1 MKPENAA
8 RAVARAMGWAGAR
21 GGWIYDA
28 NRRPLAAGWHALAD
42 RLEAR
47 RWIVDRG
54 PGRGFEVDW
63 PRVPAPGAVRPRADA
78 TLEPHPSGPRH
89 PDGDGPQPTRRFPLT
104 IRAARDRWTLVPV
117 IDCESLP
124 LAEAA
129 LATIAAVQAAQLAG
143 ADPTT
148 QHDDPAE
155 ARKLAR
161 ETAAATGIQ
170 WVAARTTT
178 ARPEIDSQP
187 VDRRRN

>member
-8 RAVARAMGWAGAR
+8 RSVARAMGWAGAR

-47 RWIVDRG
+47 QWIVDRG
-54 PGRGFEVDW
+54 PGRGFEVNW
-63 PRVPAPGAVRPRADA
+63 PRVPAPGTVRPRADVA
-78 TLEPHPSGPRH
+78 LEPHPSGRRH
-89 PDGDGPQPTRRFPLT
+89 PDGEGPQPTRRFPLT
-104 IRAARDRWTLVPV
+104 IRVARDRWSLVPE

-143 ADPTT
+143 IDPTEP
-148 QHDDPAE
+148 HDDAAE

-161 ETAAATGIQ
+161 GAGAASGVRWI
-170 WVAARTTT
+170 AARTTV
-178 ARPEIDSQP
+178 ANPEIESQP
-187 VDRRRN
+187 VDTRGK